1 MTSHAPTGNADVKS
15 PRSDVHGTRR
25 RTGGRRH
32 RFRYHVTWLLLL
44 QDSLP
49 ARPATSTHYAC
60 AGITNTHRITNRPL
74 RPAANYENQIQ
85 RRTPGLGLLLQ
96 PQGGCMLWYRLNR
109 IIRQLLSVEFE
120 FELWALIYHQ
130 TFVLYCTYTAIWAR
144 SFVPLIQNTVVR
156 DSGASRSYMYMSVHT
171 EDKPYQCSLCGKRFT
186 QSSHK
191 VH

>member
-1 MTSHAPTGNADVKS
+1 VTLSAYVVILTSPMTSHAPTGNADVKS

-120 FELWALIYHQ
+120 FELSINISPDFCVILRLH
-130 TFVLYCTYTAIWAR
+130 
-144 SFVPLIQNTVVR
+144 R
-156 DSGASRSYMYMSVHT
+156 DLSKVFRPTHT
-171 EDKPYQCSLCGKRFT
+171 KYSI
-186 QSSHK
+186 
-191 VH
+191 